1 MAVKIAVTPK
11 YEDEK
16 RQIHSN
22 RLLLYLL
29 LKKLTAL
36 SDIFFNF
43 WKLCTWLLSDRTIS
57 YYRSGF
63 SSWTCWPIDISCMNT
78 IYCHC
83 VQWMY
88 SLRVHKALLIL
99 CSCNVNRWG
108 INFVRKRYLSL
119 KFKMPKGR
127 FILMTHYIAIYPS
140 LLPQNN
146 LNFIIKNRVTP
157 CVLEL

>member
-43 WKLCTWLLSDRTIS
+43 WKLCTWGHYSRGARDSKI
-57 YYRSGF
+57 GKKWPE
-63 SSWTCWPIDISCMNT
+63 SS
-78 IYCHC
+78 
-83 VQWMY
+83 
-88 SLRVHKALLIL
+88 RIL
-99 CSCNVNRWG
+99 D
-108 INFVRKRYLSL
+108 
-119 KFKMPKGR
+119 
-127 FILMTHYIAIYPS
+127 
-140 LLPQNN
+140 
-146 LNFIIKNRVTP
+146 FIIS
-157 CVLEL
+157 